1 MDRVRIVAVAA
12 DIADLAARI
21 PSPLRAKVGTPDDLE
36 RVVAFQNRYA
46 RPAMVTPIETAR
58 RFEAHNPQPKRLVL
72 IVDDASGEVVAAGIV
87 SDGGAFARKDG
98 SFGGGV
104 RVAPEHRRRGIGT
117 ALLERLEAHARSH
130 SAPRVT
136 GHARADEPDGVRFAE
151 RNGYRET
158 NRRFNAYLDVQAFD
172 VSGFDDPEAIA
183 RRAGVRLA
191 SLSEL
196 ERERPGDV
204 DAIQRELYD
213 LGASAGADIP
223 RPEPI
228 QMPPYE
234 AVRDAFFGP
243 GATLDR
249 AATIV
254 ALRDGRIVSE
264 TITDMRSPGIAYT
277 GFTGTAREERGK
289 GLALALKLRA
299 IAELTREGARLL
311 GTTNDEQNAAMRGI
325 NARLGY
331 VPDPPLIELE
341 KRLA

>member
-1 MDRVRIVAVAA
+1 MAVV
-12 DIADLAARI
+12 ADLTDLSARI
-21 PSPLRAKVGTPDDLE
+21 PPPLRAKVGTPDDLE

-46 RPAMVTPIETAR
+46 RPALVTPIESVR

-72 IVDDASGEVVAAGIV
+72 IVDDERGEVVAVGGV

-98 SFGGGV
+98 TFNGGI
-104 RVAPEHRRRGIGT
+104 RVAPEHRRRGIGA
-117 ALLERLEAHARSH
+117 ALLDRLEAHARSH
-130 SAPRVT
+130 GAPRIT
-136 GHARADEPDGVRFAE
+136 SSARGDEPDGVRFAE

-158 NRRFNAYLDVQAFD
+158 NRRFNSYLDVQAFD
-172 VSGFDDPEAIA
+172 ASRFDDPLAIA
-183 RRAGVRLA
+183 RRAGVRLV
-191 SLSEL
+191 SLAEL
-196 ERERPGDV
+196 EAERPDGV

-213 LGASAGADIP
+213 LGVSAGADIP

-234 AVRDAFFGP
+234 AIREAFFGK

-277 GFTGTAREERGK
+277 GFTGTVREERGK

-299 IAELTREGARLL
+299 IDELKREGARLF

-325 NARLGY
+325 NERLGY
-331 VPDPPLIELE
+331 VPDPPMIELE
-341 KRLA
+341 KKLA